1 MKFALVFKNG
11 KILNFFLEE
20 TAKVYQ
26 KAYGGEIFLIL
37 VVENEKK
44 DINLTK
50 IVENT

>member
-26 KAYGGEIFLIL
+26 KAYGGEIFLLL
-37 VVENEKK
+37 VVESKK
-44 DINLTK
+44 EVINLTK